1 MILNNNTN
9 FFLVRYSNW
18 LESCIIKNKLIVLK
32 MNRISREEV
41 SKVAQLAKLK
51 LNEEQI
57 DNHAIQI
64 EKILDYINQLEKIDT
79 TNVPCT
85 TRAIEVINNFR
96 SDANVTYKNRDEIL
110 NLAPSRE
117 NDFFKVPK
125 IIKD

>member
-1 MILNNNTN
+1 M
-9 FFLVRYSNW
+9 S
-18 LESCIIKNKLIVLK
+18 
-32 MNRISREEV
+32 RISREEV

-51 LNEEQI
+51 LNDEQI

-96 SDANVTYKNRDEIL
+96 SDENLTYKNRDGIL

-117 NDFFKVPK
+117 NDFFRVPK

>member
-1 MILNNNTN
+1 M
-9 FFLVRYSNW
+9 S
-18 LESCIIKNKLIVLK
+18 K
-32 MNRISREEV
+32 ISREEV
-41 SKVAQLAKLK
+41 SKVAHLAKLK

-57 DNHAIQI
+57 VNHVTQI

-96 SDANVTYKNRDEIL
+96 SDVNVTYTNRDEIL

>member
-1 MILNNNTN
+1 M
-9 FFLVRYSNW
+9 S
-18 LESCIIKNKLIVLK
+18 
-32 MNRISREEV
+32 RISREEV

-57 DNHAIQI
+57 DNHATQI

-79 TNVPCT
+79 DNVPCT
-85 TRAIEVINNFR
+85 TRAIEVINVLR
-96 SDANVTYKNRDEIL
+96 SDEKQLFNDRENIL

-125 IIKD
+125 IIKE